1 MTFDPITGITRTASE
16 RLAGRPELQAQVEP
30 TARLAWS
37 IFSDLRDKSLA
48 PTRGDVVARIESD
61 SPVDR
66 AVINAVA
73 DALFNA

>member
-1 MTFDPITGITRTASE
+1 VTFDPIAGITRAASE
-16 RLAGRPELQAQVEP
+16 RLAARPELQAQVEP

-37 IFSDLRDKSLA
+37 IFTELRDKSLD
-48 PTRGDVVARIESD
+48 PTRGDVVARIESE

-73 DALFNA
+73 DALFNT